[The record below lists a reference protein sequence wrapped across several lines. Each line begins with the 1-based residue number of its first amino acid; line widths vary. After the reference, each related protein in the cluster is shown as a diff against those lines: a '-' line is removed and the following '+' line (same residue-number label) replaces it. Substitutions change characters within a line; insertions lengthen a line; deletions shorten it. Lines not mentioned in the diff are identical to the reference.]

1 MLRYYQQIDIYDD
14 GEISPGFVWSRL
26 FGLLHPRLVGLK
38 DGEELTPVGL
48 SFPGYGKERFSL
60 GTSLRLF
67 APDKETLET
76 LQTEAFLEDYGD
88 YLRVDSVREVP
99 KTEKY
104 ACFYRQQFKN
114 TNPERLARRYAKRH
128 NISFKE
134 ALKHY
139 QKLDVEAV
147 VKANKLPYIH
157 LQSGSTGQRHRLF
170 IAKKTADKEV
180 AGRFNTYGLSKT
192 TTIPCF

>member
-14 GEISPGFVWSRL
+14 GEISPGFVWNRL

-38 DGEELTPVGL
+38 DGEGLTPVGL
-48 SFPGYGKERFSL
+48 SFPGYGKERFPL

-67 APDKETLET
+67 APDREMLENMK
-76 LQTEAFLEDYGD
+76 LKVLLEDYGD
-88 YLRVDSVREVP
+88 YLRVDSVREVL
-99 KTEKY
+99 KTDKY
-104 ACFYRQQFKN
+104 VRFYRQQFKN

-128 NISFKE
+128 NISFEE

-139 QKLDVEAV
+139 QKLDSEAV

-157 LQSGSTGQRHRLF
+157 LQSASTGQRHRLF
-170 IAKKTADKEV
+170 IAKEMVDEEV
-180 AGRFNTYGLSKT
+180 EGRFNTYGLGKT
-192 TTIPCF
+192 ATIPCF